1 MKTSNVIAKK
11 KLGQNFLVDQK
22 IINGIVDAV
31 VSDKEISYFEIGPG
45 TGALTVPISKL
56 VKKLTLIE
64 IDTELVAR
72 LTPWLNPDV
81 KIINQDF
88 LKFDLAKYL
97 NSESVIFGNLPYY
110 ITTEIIEK
118 IFTYSNR
125 INYAVV
131 MIQKDVADKII
142 SNKKGKDMSYLGLLV
157 NYVFNPKVIIEV
169 SKNSFIPKPNV
180 DSSVLKL
187 ETKNNLS
194 TKNFEKFKTTLI
206 GLLKQR
212 RKTLN
217 NNLKDMNITTSVLK
231 RIKDLVPDLNLR
243 VETLNPE
250 LIYRLIEIII
260 ED

>member
-22 IINGIVDAV
+22 VIKAIVDAV
-31 VSDKEISYFEIGPG
+31 VSSNELSYFEIGPG
-45 TGALTVPISKL
+45 TGALTVPVSKL
-56 VKKLTLIE
+56 VKKLTVIE

-72 LTPWLNPDV
+72 LTPWLSPDV
-81 KIINQDF
+81 NIINQDF
-88 LKFDLAKYL
+88 LKFDLTKNV
-97 NSESVIFGNLPYY
+97 NSNSVMFGNLPYY

-118 IFTYSNR
+118 IFDYSNK

-142 SNKKGKDMSYLGLLV
+142 NNKQGKEMSYLGLLV
-157 NYVFNPKVIIEV
+157 NYVFKPKIVIEV

-187 ETKNNLS
+187 VTKNNQS
-194 TKNFEKFKTTLI
+194 SKNLEKFRTTLV

-217 NNLKDMNITTSVLK
+217 NNLKDMSISASALK
-231 RIKDLVPDLNLR
+231 RIIDIVPDLSLR
-243 VETLNPE
+243 VETLKPD
-250 LIYRLIEIII
+250 LIYRLVEIIV
-260 ED
+260 EE

>member
-22 IINGIVDAV
+22 VIKAIVDAV
-31 VSDKEISYFEIGPG
+31 VSSNELSYFEIGPG
-45 TGALTVPISKL
+45 TGALTVPVSKL
-56 VKKLTLIE
+56 VKKLTVIE

-72 LTPWLNPDV
+72 LTPWLSPDV
-81 KIINQDF
+81 NIINQDF
-88 LKFDLAKYL
+88 LKFDLTKNV
-97 NSESVIFGNLPYY
+97 NSNSVMFGNLPYY

-142 SNKKGKDMSYLGLLV
+142 SNKKGKDMSYLVLLV